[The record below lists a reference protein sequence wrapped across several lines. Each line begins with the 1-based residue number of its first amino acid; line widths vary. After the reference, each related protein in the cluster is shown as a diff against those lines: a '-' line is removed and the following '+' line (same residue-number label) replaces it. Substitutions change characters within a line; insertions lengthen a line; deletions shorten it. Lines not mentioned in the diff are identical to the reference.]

1 MKQIAIIGPTASGKT
16 SLAIEVAK
24 KTNSVI
30 LSLDSLSVY
39 KEIDIASAKPTLA
52 ERDGIVHFGIDEICV
67 NEKFDVIV
75 FFEIYKKAKTFAE
88 KNNKNLIICGGSG
101 FYLKS
106 LIEGI
111 SANIIASDD
120 DILWVNDML
129 LDLPKSYEFL
139 QKIDPPYSSKIYAND
154 KYRIEKALLIYKSS
168 NLSPT
173 QFFEKNPKVP
183 LVKNLQIFEILW
195 DKDELRVRIN
205 ERTKKMFDDRL
216 IDEVKFLI
224 SKYGKNQVPF
234 GSIGIKEVIDFLDGK
249 INFKECRE
257 LVEIHT
263 AQLAKKQRTFNRGQF
278 PNKISANLETL
289 KKEIFKYF

>member
-75 FFEIYKKAKTFAE
+75 FFEIYKKAKTFAQE
-88 KNNKNLIICGGSG
+88 NNKNLIICGGSG

-183 LVKNLQIFEILW
+183 LIKNLQIFEILW

-249 INFKECRE
+249 INFKECKE

>member
-88 KNNKNLIICGGSG
+88 ENNKNLIICGGSG

-111 SANIIASDD
+111 SPNIIASDD

-183 LVKNLQIFEILW
+183 LVQNLQIFEILW

-205 ERTKKMFDDRL
+205 ERTKKMFDDGL

-249 INFKECRE
+249 INFKECKE

>member
-88 KNNKNLIICGGSG
+88 ENNKNLIICGGSG

-111 SANIIASDD
+111 SPNIIASDD

-183 LVKNLQIFEILW
+183 LIKNLQIFEILW

-205 ERTKKMFDDRL
+205 ERTKKMFDDGL

-249 INFKECRE
+249 INFKECKE

>member
-111 SANIIASDD
+111 SPNIIASDD

-249 INFKECRE
+249 INFKECKE

>member
-75 FFEIYKKAKTFAE
+75 FFEIYKKAKTFAQE
-88 KNNKNLIICGGSG
+88 NNKNLIICGGSG

-111 SANIIASDD
+111 SPNIIASDD

>member
-75 FFEIYKKAKTFAE
+75 FFEIYKKAKTFAQE
-88 KNNKNLIICGGSG
+88 NNKNLIICGGSG

-111 SANIIASDD
+111 SPNIIASDD

-183 LVKNLQIFEILW
+183 LVQNLQIFEILW

-249 INFKECRE
+249 INFKECKE

>member
-111 SANIIASDD
+111 SPNIIASDD

>member
-88 KNNKNLIICGGSG
+88 ENNKNLIICGGSG

-111 SANIIASDD
+111 SPNIIASDD

-183 LVKNLQIFEILW
+183 LIKNLQIFEILW

-249 INFKECRE
+249 INFKECKE

>member
-75 FFEIYKKAKTFAE
+75 FFEIYKKAKTFAQE
-88 KNNKNLIICGGSG
+88 NNKNLIICGGSG

-111 SANIIASDD
+111 SPNIIASDD

-183 LVKNLQIFEILW
+183 LIKNLQIFEILW

-249 INFKECRE
+249 INFKECKE